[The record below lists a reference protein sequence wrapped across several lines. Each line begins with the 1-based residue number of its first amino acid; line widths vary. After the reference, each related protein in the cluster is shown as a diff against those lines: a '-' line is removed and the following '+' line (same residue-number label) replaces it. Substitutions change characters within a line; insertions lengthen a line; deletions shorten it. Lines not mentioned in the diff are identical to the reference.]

1 MPNFGS
7 EWANVGSAMSAQ
19 TQQNH
24 DAAMAATAEHLRA
37 GNDALPR
44 HGVHWRRVVVITSL
58 AVLVFAGS
66 VLFLA

>member
-1 MPNFGS
+1 MQNFGS

-24 DAAMAATAEHLRA
+24 NAAMAATAEHLRA

-44 HGVHWRRVVVITSL
+44 HRVHWRRVIAIGSL
-58 AVLVFAGS
+58 AVLAVVGTA
-66 VLFLA
+66 LFLA

>member
-1 MPNFGS
+1 MENFGS
-7 EWANVGSAMSAQ
+7 EWANVGTAMSAP

-24 DAAMAATAEHLRA
+24 NAAMAASAEHLRA

-44 HGVHWRRVVVITSL
+44 HRVHWRRVVVIASL
-58 AVLVFAGS
+58 AVLAIAGS